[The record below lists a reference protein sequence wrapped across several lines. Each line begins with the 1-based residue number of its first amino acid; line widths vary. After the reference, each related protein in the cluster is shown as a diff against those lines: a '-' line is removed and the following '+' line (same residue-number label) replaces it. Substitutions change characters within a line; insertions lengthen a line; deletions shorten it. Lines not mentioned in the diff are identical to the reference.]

1 MCKIVKTKAGKARM
15 AKVEREREK
24 RRGSE
29 EVRRE
34 KSKERETQW
43 LLY

>member
-1 MCKIVKTKAGKARM
+1 M